1 MYGIHYFVIAIV
13 YCIFVGL
20 IAMDTLIEL
29 FADDDC
35 ERTERE
41 MGFGLTTA

>member
-1 MYGIHYFVIAIV
+1 MVYITFVIAVV

-20 IAMDTLIEL
+20 IAMDTLFQL

>member
-29 FADDDC
+29 LADGDC
-35 ERTERE
+35 VRTERE
-41 MGFGLTTA
+41 NLDLG